1 MHVIGASWVSG
12 HGNALEKTGNGACRD
27 CHGGDLRGT
36 VLSAA
41 LTARSFSTENGTKAF
56 TKGQVI
62 GCYSCHN
69 GPNP

>member
-1 MHVIGASWVSG
+1 MHVVGASWVSS
-12 HGNALEKTGNGACRD
+12 HGNWVENQGTGACQD
-27 CHGGDLRGT
+27 CHGGNLRGT

-41 LTARSFSTENGTKAF
+41 LTARSFSIEEKTRTF
-56 TKGQVI
+56 TKGQQI